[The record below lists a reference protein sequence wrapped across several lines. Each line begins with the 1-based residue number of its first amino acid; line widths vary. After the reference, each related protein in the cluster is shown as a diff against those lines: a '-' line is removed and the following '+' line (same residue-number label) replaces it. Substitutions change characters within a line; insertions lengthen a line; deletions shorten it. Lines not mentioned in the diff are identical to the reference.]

1 MAKLNLKRA
10 KPFVFLKE
18 VKAELDKVT
27 WPTRQQII
35 RLTGIVV
42 GVSALVA
49 IFIAVLDFIFTKL
62 MEILIRS

>member
-18 VKAELDKVT
+18 VKAELDKVI
-27 WPTRQQII
+27 WPTRRQII

-42 GVSALVA
+42 GVSTLVA
-49 IFIAVLDFIFTKL
+49 IFIAILDFIFTKL
-62 MEILIRS
+62 MEILIKS